1 MNCER
6 MTSKINQIEL
16 PRLVLVGGGSIE
28 EIGDVASQLSQG
40 KNAVIVAGPK
50 TIKIAGNTAKD
61 QLEDAGFNVETYI
74 GDFAVEENVK
84 GAQKLI
90 KETNADIALG
100 VGGGT
105 PIDIAKLSSTR
116 EKIPLISVPTAAS
129 HDGMGSPIAA
139 IHDKK
144 EKGKYT
150 SYPTRAPIAI
160 VADTSIIK
168 TAPYRMTA
176 SGCADLI
183 SNYTAV
189 EDWKLAHKL
198 KGEYFGDYAAALS
211 VMSAEV
217 ILENSDV
224 IKENLE
230 TSINLVV
237 ESLLSS
243 GTAMCIAGNSRPCS
257 GAEHLFSHA
266 LDRIAEKPAMH
277 GEQCGVGTIL
287 TAYLHK
293 LDWEKFRDALKKI
306 GAPINAKELGI
317 PGEEVIK
324 ALTTAHTLRDRYTVF
339 GRNGLSKEAAEKLA
353 KKTGVIE

>member
-1 MNCER
+1 MAN
-6 MTSKINQIEL
+6 KINKFEL
-16 PRLVLVGGGSIE
+16 PRLVLIGGGSIE

-40 KNAVIVAGPK
+40 KSALIIAGPK
-50 TIKIAGNTAKD
+50 TIKIAGGTAKD
-61 QLEDAGFNVETYI
+61 FLEEEGFTVSKYI
-74 GDFAVEENVK
+74 SDFATNEQVE
-84 GAQKLI
+84 GAQKAI
-90 KETNADIALG
+90 KEEDADIVLG
-100 VGGGT
+100 IGGGT

-116 EKIPLISVPTAAS
+116 EKIPFISIPTAAS
-129 HDGMGSPIAA
+129 HDGMGSPIAS
-139 IHDKK
+139 IHDK
-144 EKGKYT
+144 EGKGKYT

-160 VADTSIIK
+160 IADTSIIK

-189 EDWKLAHKL
+189 EDWKLAHRL
-198 KGEYFGDYAAALS
+198 KGEYYGDYSAALS
-211 VMSAEV
+211 IMSAEV
-217 ILENSDV
+217 ILENAGV

-230 TSINLVV
+230 TSISLVV

-243 GTAMCIAGNSRPCS
+243 GTAMCIAGSSRPCS

-293 LDWEKFRDALKKI
+293 LDWKEFRDALKKI
-306 GAPINAKELGI
+306 GAPVNAEELGI
-317 PGEEVIK
+317 SEEEVIK
-324 ALTTAHTLRDRYTVF
+324 ALTTAHTLRKRYTVL
-339 GRNGLSKEAAEKLA
+339 GRNGLSEEAAREVA
-353 KKTGVIE
+353 KKTGVIQ